1 VYSISILGVAAL
13 GVAHL
18 TGTAVVHAQAA
29 AGTRASSTSKTG
41 VIDTRRAIMSTAE
54 GKQASAELRSQFAPR
69 QRELEV
75 LSKQINDLRQ
85 RLAAGQM
92 LSDEEKH
99 RLTWQGQRLATEFD
113 RKNNELHEDMQSA
126 QAEVVD
132 RIGRKLMDLL
142 DRYSRQK
149 GYDAVFDSSA
159 QILYKPSNIDLTQDI
174 IRLYDQAYPVK
185 AVTPSIKLV
194 VALQHQR

>member
-1 VYSISILGVAAL
+1 
-13 GVAHL
+13 
-18 TGTAVVHAQAA
+18 
-29 AGTRASSTSKTG
+29 
-41 VIDTRRAIMSTAE
+41 
-54 GKQASAELRSQFAPR
+54 
-69 QRELEV
+69 
-75 LSKQINDLRQ
+75 
-85 RLAAGQM
+85 M

-142 DRYSRQK
+142 DRYSREN

>member
-1 VYSISILGVAAL
+1 MSGAEAIVVGSGPNGLACAVELARNGV
-13 GVAHL
+13 GVTVLEAEERI
-18 TGTAVVHAQAA
+18 GG
-29 AGTRASSTSKTG
+29 GTRSSELTIPG
-41 VIDTRRAIMSTAE
+41 LVHDDC
-54 GKQASAELRSQFAPR
+54 SATHPM
-69 QRELEV
+69 
-75 LSKQINDLRQ
+75 
-85 RLAAGQM
+85 AAGQM

-185 AVTPSIKLV
+185 TVTPSIKLV

>member
-1 VYSISILGVAAL
+1 MYSISILGVAAL
-13 GVAHL
+13 GVAYL
-18 TGTAVVHAQAA
+18 AGTAS
-29 AGTRASSTSKTG
+29 GTSKTG

-142 DRYSRQK
+142 DRYSREK

-174 IRLYDQAYPVK
+174 SRLYDQAYPVK
-185 AVTPSIKLV
+185 TVTPSIKLV